1 MTDYYPVLARAVT
14 RLAVNN
20 AQTRQDLYRNTRERF
35 SLRNWNETTQK
46 DLLKRLYVSESTLKR
61 PSSEWR
67 PIRNLDTRQAARR
80 YDIAFMQFASNI
92 EAKSLR
98 PRQGRILPLY
108 PLASAS
114 PLATL
119 I

>member
-1 MTDYYPVLARAVT
+1 ML
-14 RLAVNN
+14 RLAK
-20 AQTRQDLYRNTRERF
+20 TCTNTREWF

-46 DLLKRLYVSESTLKR
+46 DLLKRFYVSESTLKR

-67 PIRNLDTRQAARR
+67 PIRNLDTRKAARR
-80 YDIAFMQFASNI
+80 YDIAFMQFVSNI

-108 PLASAS
+108 SVGQRQPACDADMRLGYFRRSS
-114 PLATL
+114 VIRL
-119 I
+119 